1 MRIKRDYSRPF
12 FGSRRR
18 RLDLRNFFLT
28 LLLLAAVALL
38 LWTRR
43 DALEYA
49 ALVLI
54 DQAPTPTPFAS
65 ELATRGALL
74 ALEGDLAAAA
84 AHFRQAVEQRP
95 DNLAYLYEYGKVL
108 IELDR
113 AQEVLTAQPLYGG
126 LSLADRSI
134 ELDSRDAR
142 GYALKARALV
152 WIDEAADAIPV
163 GTAGL
168 EQDDRFAPLYAALG
182 RAYTRIGRYRQG
194 IDFAGRA
201 VELDPLDAEARRSYA
216 YTLIWVGERYEAI
229 SQLENAVSL
238 QPRLKAAYFELA
250 AQYLATDQNELAIA
264 TYDQILTLDRNDK
277 RAYLRL
283 CQAWAKVGRN
293 DQAQGYCQDALDI
306 DPQYANAWIEIGR
319 AKYTRRN
326 YEGSIEAFE
335 NCVNFGSRSIECWYL
350 RGLAHY
356 YLGHCDKAWTVL
368 NEALPMTLQLAEP
381 DTIIANIREGLR
393 LTTISCPG
401 YAGATLPTGI
411 PPTPVP
417 PTPIGG

>member
-18 RLDLRNFFLT
+18 RFPARR
-28 LLLLAAVALL
+28 LLLAPLL
-38 LWTRR
+38 LVAALALVWSQRGT
-43 DALEYA
+43 LEYM
-49 ALVLI
+49 ALDLVNM
-54 DQAPTPTPFAS
+54 APTPTPFAS
-65 ELATRGALL
+65 ELATRGAAL
-74 ALEGDLAAAA
+74 AQEGDLAGALAQ
-84 AHFRQAVEQRP
+84 FRLAVEQRP
-95 DNLAYLYEYGKVL
+95 QDLDYLYEYGKLL

-113 AQEVLTAQPLYGG
+113 AEEVLGEEPLHGG
-126 LSLADRSI
+126 LSLADRAI
-134 ELDSRDAR
+134 ELDVGDAR

-168 EQDDRFAPLYAALG
+168 EQNDGFAPLYAALG
-182 RAYTRIGRYRQG
+182 RAYTRIGRYQQG
-194 IDFAGRA
+194 LDFTQRA
-201 VELDPLDAEARRSYA
+201 VELDPLDVEARRSHA
-216 YTLIWVGERYEAI
+216 IALIWVGQRYEAI
-229 SQLENAVSL
+229 NQLESAVAL
-238 QPRLKAAYFELA
+238 QPRWKGPWFELA
-250 AQYLATDQNELAIA
+250 AQYLATDQDELAIA
-264 TYDQILTLDRNDK
+264 SYDQILTLDRADK
-277 RAYLRL
+277 RAFLRL

-306 DPQYANAWIEIGR
+306 DPEYAGAWIEIGR

-335 NCVNFGSRSIECWYL
+335 KCVQFGSRSIECWYL

-356 YLGHCDKAWTVL
+356 YLGECDDAWTIL
-368 NEALPMTLQLAEP
+368 NEALPMAQLLAEP
-381 DTIIANIREGLR
+381 GPIIANIREGLR
-393 LTTISCPG
+393 LTTIDCAA
-401 YAGATLPTGI
+401 YAGAALPTGI